1 MTDDPPPVAI
11 HPPVLYGGA
20 FVIGVALE
28 WLMPLAP
35 RLAWPDGLRQGAAS
49 VLIVFGLCFALWAAW
64 LFHRAGTGIP
74 TWQAARR
81 LVMKGPYAIS
91 RNPMYL
97 GVTAAYAGLALA
109 LANAWALLLLLPV
122 LAVMDRLVIA
132 REEPYLEARFGE
144 AYRAYSRR
152 VRRWI

>member
-11 HPPVLYGGA
+11 HPPVLYGAAFLLGA
-20 FVIGVALE
+20 ALD
-28 WLMPLAP
+28 WLIPLGP
-35 RLAWPDGLRQGAAS
+35 RLAWPDGLRHGAAS
-49 VLIVFGLCFALWAAW
+49 VMIVFGLCFALWAAW

-74 TWQAARR
+74 TWHAARR
-81 LVMKGPYAIS
+81 LVVTGPYAIS
-91 RNPMYL
+91 RNPMYV

-109 LANAWALLLLLPV
+109 LANPWALLLLLPV
-122 LAVMDRLVIA
+122 LAVMDRPVIA